1 MKDNIL
7 SEVEKV
13 KTVNIDWKTFKCRC
27 SAIHSIVSNS
37 RSNPCITEKQQL
49 VLDELDKKE
58 TLTEKQKEERTRL
71 IQLKENSTKVILSDT
86 AITYLLEEYAWRTQG
101 MVRVTK
107 ELLDIPQMQKG
118 TIVEPESLDL
128 LSYVDKVKYE
138 PNRDVNGQRERVYNE
153 YLSGEVDAYVGNSIM
168 EAEILPDVKSVWD
181 YPTFLNKIKEPLTTA
196 NDWQLKGY
204 GDITN
209 SPIIFVGNCLIDT
222 PDEAVNGIKW
232 KLLNKLHVAT
242 EESPEFKEKW
252 KIIERSMYFKHI
264 KPQLRVFKKP
274 VERMTALQQQFLYD
288 RVKICR
294 EWLNNFHEDYQKLN
308 N

>member
-1 MKDNIL
+1 MTIEYKEGEVIL
-7 SEVEKV
+7 EKV
-13 KTVNIDWKTFKCRC
+13 IDWQTFKCRC
-27 SAIHSIVSNS
+27 SSIHSIVSNS
-37 RSNPCITEKQQL
+37 KSNPVITEKQQ
-49 VLDELDKKE
+49 VLLDDLDKKE
-58 TLTEKQKEERTRL
+58 TLTDKQKEERTRL

-181 YPTFLNKIKEPLTTA
+181 YPTFLCKIKEPLTTP

-222 PDEAVNGIKW
+222 PEEAVNGIKW
-232 KLLNKLHVAT
+232 KLLNKMHVAT
-242 EESPEFKEKW
+242 DEAPEFKEKW

-264 KPQLRVFKKP
+264 LPKLRVFKKP
-274 VERMTALQQQFLYD
+274 VDRMTDVQQQFVYD

-308 N
+308 K